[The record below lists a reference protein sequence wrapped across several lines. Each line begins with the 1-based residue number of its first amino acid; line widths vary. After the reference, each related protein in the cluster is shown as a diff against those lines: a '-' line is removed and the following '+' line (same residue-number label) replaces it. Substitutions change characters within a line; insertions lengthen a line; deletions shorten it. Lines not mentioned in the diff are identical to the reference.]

1 MGNRRPGGPQIAQLL
16 CAWMDTETLPIVL
29 GKLETEYNSST
40 IITAIGWLKSFAGPD
55 LVAKLEALAKRSP
68 PDKAKQILTC
78 ITNAREFAPY
88 KSPDA

>member
-29 GKLETEYNSST
+29 GKLETEYNTLT
-40 IITAIGWLKSFAGPD
+40 IAHAMGWLTSFAGPD

-68 PDKAKQILTC
+68 PDKAKEILNW
-78 ITNAREFAPY
+78 ITKNREFAPY